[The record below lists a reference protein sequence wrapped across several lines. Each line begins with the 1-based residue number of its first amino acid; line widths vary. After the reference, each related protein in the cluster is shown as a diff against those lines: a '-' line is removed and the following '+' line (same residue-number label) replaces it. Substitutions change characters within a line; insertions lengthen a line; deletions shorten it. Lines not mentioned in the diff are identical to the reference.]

1 MVYPLKQE
9 VVRMSS
15 KKTRKATSGW
25 QGAIQDAE
33 RHIDR
38 LKGVIAAC
46 REKIAKGEPWPG
58 SAKKA
63 ATQN

>member
-1 MVYPLKQE
+1 MNPLKQE
-9 VVRMSS
+9 FVIMSS
-15 KKTRKATSGW
+15 KKTKKATTGW
-25 QGAIQDAE
+25 QRAIQDAE
-33 RHIDR
+33 RHIER

-58 SAKKA
+58 TTGKA